1 MNLPNGQ
8 DSVSIC
14 PFYNIGY
21 EYRAIF
27 LDGEIIFCFK
37 KEKPYVIGDGKKNLR
52 DLVSNLDVTDF
63 YEYLDFDYI
72 PKEGEKVEIS
82 WKHNL
87 ALGGVP
93 NLEIDDNTRK
103 RVYDLAKRA
112 GNSIGIKFASI
123 DIAEIKDNNE
133 LLVMEINSTVSM
145 NKFASIVSNGL
156 QIEYEIFSKS
166 IDKMFEA

>member
-72 PKEGEKVEIS
+72 PKRGEKV
-82 WKHNL
+82 
-87 ALGGVP
+87 
-93 NLEIDDNTRK
+93 
-103 RVYDLAKRA
+103 
-112 GNSIGIKFASI
+112 
-123 DIAEIKDNNE
+123 
-133 LLVMEINSTVSM
+133 
-145 NKFASIVSNGL
+145 
-156 QIEYEIFSKS
+156 
-166 IDKMFEA
+166 